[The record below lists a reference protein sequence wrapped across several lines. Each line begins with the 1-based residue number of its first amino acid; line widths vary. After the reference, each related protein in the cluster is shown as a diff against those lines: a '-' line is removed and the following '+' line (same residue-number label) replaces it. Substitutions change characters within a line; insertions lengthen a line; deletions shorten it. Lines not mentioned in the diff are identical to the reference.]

1 MEFCSKKKL
10 QVVVLV
16 RPIHLLSLILS
27 KCRLFCFNQS
37 KLSSVNWFGQ
47 LKRFECIVHSDF
59 AVFSICNG
67 FEIFIFKFLF
77 FWNDDG
83 SNNLWISFLDNFFFH
98 ILNHR
103 KLLGLDLIVVE
114 SLIQGCQCVSCC
126 QWYLSVKWYG
136 HIKFIATGWFTEFK
150 FGKDWRISK
159 IIICFSLAFFL
170 LIISLQTCIT

>member
-16 RPIHLLSLILS
+16 RPIHLYHLPCQNADFFVSI
-27 KCRLFCFNQS
+27 NQS
-37 KLSSVNWFGQ
+37 YQVWIDLVSWKDLYSAFRFCSLLYLQWFWNFLFLSF
-47 LKRFECIVHSDF
+47 C
-59 AVFSICNG
+59 
-67 FEIFIFKFLF
+67 F

-83 SNNLWISFLDNFFFH
+83 SNNLWISFLTIFFH

-136 HIKFIATGWFTEFK
+136 QIKFTATGWF
-150 FGKDWRISK
+150 
-159 IIICFSLAFFL
+159 A
-170 LIISLQTCIT
+170 